1 MKITSKAFG
10 VDSHNHPVTEYTIT
24 NTAGAAVSVMDLGA
38 TVTRILMPDKN
49 GSLGDVV
56 LGYDDALSYTKVGG
70 FLGAL
75 IGRYGNRIGGA
86 AFPLEDVNYP
96 LTPNDGP
103 NNLHG
108 GPDGFGKRMFTAKI
122 TDAGVLFS
130 LESPDGDQGFPGAMH
145 VDALYALSD
154 GNEFSITY
162 RATTDKT
169 TIVNLTN
176 HTYFNLDGHAAA
188 DVKDLIL
195 QVFANSVTEADSRLI
210 PTGKLIPTT
219 DVAYGFQAPT
229 RVGDVLAKP
238 DAAMEGARGVDFNF
252 CAGRDREYKLIATLY
267 SPKTG
272 REMKTY
278 TDLPGVQVY
287 TGQGLNQAGKDG
299 AFYHP
304 YGGICLETQRYPD
317 APHHPHFPSV
327 VLRPEEVYYSK
338 TAYCFSVR

>member
-10 VDSHNHPVTEYTIT
+10 KDPLGHAVTEYTMI
-24 NTAGAAVSVMDLGA
+24 NAAGASVSVMDLGA
-38 TVTRILMPDKN
+38 TVTRIIMPDRDGK
-49 GSLGDVV
+49 LGDVA
-56 LGYDDALSYTKVGG
+56 LGYDDALSYMQKSG

-86 AFPLEDVNYP
+86 CFTLDGIDYP
-96 LTPNDGP
+96 LQPNDGP

-108 GPDGFGKRMFTAKI
+108 GPDGFGKRMFDVKV
-122 TDAGVLFS
+122 TDDALVFS
-130 LESPDGDQGFPGAMH
+130 LISPDGDQGFPGTLQVQA
-145 VDALYALSD
+145 VYTLSD
-154 GNEFSITY
+154 DHEFAITY

-176 HTYFNLDGHAAA
+176 HTYFNLDGQNAG
-188 DVKDLIL
+188 DVKDLTL
-195 QVFANSVTEADSRLI
+195 QVFADSVTEADQELI
-210 PTGKLIPTT
+210 PTGKLIPAT
-219 DVAYGFQAPT
+219 DVVYGFQTPT

-238 DAAMEGARGVDFNF
+238 DAAMQGANGVDFNF

-272 REMKTY
+272 REMQTY

-287 TGQGLNQAGKDG
+287 TGQGLNQSGKG
-299 AFYHP
+299 GTAYHP

-317 APHHPHFPSV
+317 AMHHPHFPSV

-338 TAYCFSVR
+338 TAYRFAVR